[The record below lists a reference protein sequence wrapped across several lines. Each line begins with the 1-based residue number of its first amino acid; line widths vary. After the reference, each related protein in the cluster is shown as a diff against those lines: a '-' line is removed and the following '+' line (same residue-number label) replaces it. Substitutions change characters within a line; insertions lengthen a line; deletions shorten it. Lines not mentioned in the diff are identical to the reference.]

1 MFKIICGIT
10 VALSCFIS
18 VSSAA
23 AQELVQDELQTYKA
37 RVLEIVKTYERPI
50 YEGRTMQAQTVRV
63 EILDGKRAG
72 ETVTFDNDYIILKE
86 GQRFYLNHFT
96 DINDV
101 ETYMVFD
108 IERKPQLLFLFL
120 FFAACVIALGG
131 LEGARSLLALGVSIA
146 VIVTILIPA
155 LVAGYNPLIVSSI
168 VGSLIL
174 AVAIYST
181 HGLNMHSTIA
191 LAGTVGAVIVTS
203 ILAFFASSG
212 TALTGKADEVAA
224 YLDLNAVQGQFNF
237 FNLLIASMIIGA
249 LGVLDDIAITQVAV
263 VSELHTTDRTLSRF
277 ELYRRALR
285 VGRAHVGALV
295 NTLVLAYVGVA
306 LPSIMLMF
314 QNQTPLL
321 SIINIEYFATE
332 IVRALVGSIGLIFAV
347 PLTTALAVYI
357 LHGRKNIPQ
366 FEAHDH
372 AHGHGHHHHA

>member
-1 MFKIICGIT
+1 MFKIIAG
-10 VALSCFIS
+10 VFLGLSACAT
-18 VSSAA
+18 AA
-23 AQELVQDELQTYKA
+23 SAQELVQDQVHTYKA
-37 RVLEIVKTYERPI
+37 KVVEITKTFERPI
-50 YEGRTMQAQTVRV
+50 YEGRTMQGQTVRV
-63 EILDGKRAG
+63 EILDGDRKG
-72 ETVTFDNDYIILKE
+72 ETVMFDNDYIILKE
-86 GQRFYLNHFT
+86 GQRFYLNHFI
-96 DINDV
+96 DMNEV

-108 IERKPQLLFLFL
+108 VERKPQLLFLFL
-120 FFAACVIALGG
+120 FFAICVVALGG
-131 LEGARSLLALGVSIA
+131 LEGARSLVALGISIA

-155 LVAGYNPLIVSSI
+155 LVAGYNPLIISSL

-203 ILAFFASSG
+203 ILAFLASSG
-212 TALTGKADEVAA
+212 TSLTGKADEVAA

-263 VSELHTTDRTLSRF
+263 VSELYTTDKTLSRF

-306 LPSIMLMF
+306 LPSVMLMF
-314 QNQTPLL
+314 QNKTPLL

-347 PLTTALAVYI
+347 PLTTALAVYV
-357 LHGRKNIPQ
+357 LYGRKNIPQ

-372 AHGHGHHHHA
+372 PHGHAHHHHA

>member
-1 MFKIICGIT
+1 MFKIILTACIGL
-10 VALSCFIS
+10 ALS
-18 VSSAA
+18 VSAVS
-23 AQELVQDELQTYKA
+23 AQELVQDEMKTYKA

-50 YEGRTMQAQTVRV
+50 YEGRTMEAQTVRV
-63 EILDGKRAG
+63 EILDGERKG
-72 ETVTFDNDYIILKE
+72 ETVMFDNDYILLKE
-86 GQRFYLNHFT
+86 GQRFYLNHFV

-108 IERKPQLLFLFL
+108 VERKPQLLFLFL

-131 LEGARSLLALGVSIA
+131 LEGARSLVALGISIT
-146 VIVTILIPA
+146 VIVVVLIPA

-203 ILAFFASSG
+203 LLAFFASSG
-212 TALTGKADEVAA
+212 TALTGKADDISA
-224 YLDLNAVQGQFNF
+224 YLDLNAVQGQLNF

-263 VSELHTTDRTLSRF
+263 VSELHTTDKNLSRF

-306 LPSIMLMF
+306 LPSVMLMF

-347 PLTTALAVYI
+347 PLTTALAVYV
-357 LHGRKNIPQ
+357 LHGRKNIPK
-366 FEAHDH
+366 FESHD
-372 AHGHGHHHHA
+372 HGHGHAH

>member
-1 MFKIICGIT
+1 MFKIIAG
-10 VALSCFIS
+10 VFLGLSVCAT
-18 VSSAA
+18 AA
-23 AQELVQDELQTYKA
+23 SAQELVQDQVHTYKA
-37 RVLEIVKTYERPI
+37 KVVEITKTFERPI
-50 YEGRTMQAQTVRV
+50 YEGRTMQGQTVRV
-63 EILDGKRAG
+63 EILDGDRKG
-72 ETVTFDNDYIILKE
+72 ETVMFDNDYIILKE
-86 GQRFYLNHFT
+86 GQRFYLNHFI
-96 DINDV
+96 DMNEV
-101 ETYMVFD
+101 GTYMVFD
-108 IERKPQLLFLFL
+108 VERKPQLLFLFL
-120 FFAACVIALGG
+120 FFAICVVALGG
-131 LEGARSLLALGVSIA
+131 LEGARSLVALGISIA

-155 LVAGYNPLIVSSI
+155 LVAGYNPLIISSL

-203 ILAFFASSG
+203 ILAFLASSG
-212 TALTGKADEVAA
+212 TSLTGKADEVAA

-263 VSELHTTDRTLSRF
+263 VSELYTTDKTLSRF

-306 LPSIMLMF
+306 LPSVMLMF
-314 QNQTPLL
+314 QNKTPLL

-357 LHGRKNIPQ
+357 LYGRKNIPQ

-372 AHGHGHHHHA
+372 PHGHAHHHHA

>member
-1 MFKIICGIT
+1 MFKIIIAS
-10 VALSCFIS
+10 VLSFGLLHS
-18 VSSAA
+18 FAT
-23 AQELVQDELQTYKA
+23 AQELIQDEMKTYKA
-37 RVLEIVKTYERPI
+37 RVLEIEKTYERPI

-63 EILDGKRAG
+63 EILDGERAG
-72 ETVTFDNDYIILKE
+72 EIVTFDNDYIILKE
-86 GQRFYLNHFT
+86 GQRFFLNHFT
-96 DINDV
+96 DLNDV

-120 FFAACVIALGG
+120 FFAVCVIALGG

-357 LHGRKNIPQ
+357 LHGRKNIPR
-366 FEAHDH
+366 FDGHEHP
-372 AHGHGHHHHA
+372 HGHHHHA

>member
-1 MFKIICGIT
+1 MQTLLKIICGVA
-10 VALSCFIS
+10 VALSLNAP
-18 VSSAA
+18 VAG
-23 AQELVQDELQTYKA
+23 AQELVRDEMQTYKA

-50 YEGRTMQAQTVRV
+50 YEGRTMQAQTLRV
-63 EILDGKRAG
+63 EILEGERAG
-72 ETVTFDNDYIILKE
+72 ETVMFDNDYIILKE

-108 IERKPQLLFLFL
+108 VERKPQLLFLFL
-120 FFAACVIALGG
+120 FFAICVVALGG
-131 LEGARSLLALGVSIA
+131 FEGARSLIALGVSIA
-146 VIVTILIPA
+146 VIVIVLIPA
-155 LVAGYNPLIVSSI
+155 LVAGYNPLVVSSI

-203 ILAFFASSG
+203 LLAFFASSG
-212 TALTGKADEVAA
+212 TALTGKADDISA
-224 YLDLNAVQGQFNF
+224 YLDLNAVQGQLNF

-306 LPSIMLMF
+306 LPSVMLMF

-372 AHGHGHHHHA
+372 AHGHHHHA